1 MKEYITSNV
10 PLDQQYPEI
19 QKCKMETWR
28 AFLRRIDTVLE
39 FRRGGMIQEVIHEK
53 A

>member
-1 MKEYITSNV
+1 
-10 PLDQQYPEI
+10 
-19 QKCKMETWR
+19 METWR

-53 A
+53 N